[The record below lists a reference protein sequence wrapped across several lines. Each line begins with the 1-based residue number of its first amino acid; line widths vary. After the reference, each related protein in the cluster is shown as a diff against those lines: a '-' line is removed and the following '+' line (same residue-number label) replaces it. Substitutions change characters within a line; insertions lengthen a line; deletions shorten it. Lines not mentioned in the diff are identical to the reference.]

1 VKLRRVWIVYRKE
14 LLEALRDRRTLIA
27 MVLVPLLLY
36 PVLMIVVAQ
45 ALQIEKARRERE
57 IYRIVVPTEGLRRWL
72 AAVVA
77 ADESAGDTSQ
87 PATTQTGRRATVA
100 GHQFDI
106 EATSEPLAAAVRGG
120 SVQLGVSVEPE
131 VPERSLGDEKN
142 RVVRVFYDPSEYRS
156 EIAMRS
162 IQGILARQTG
172 RLVALR
178 LEKAGLQD
186 DVLRPLDMDITS
198 VASPTK
204 LGGALLGQ
212 ILPFLLVIMTVT
224 GAIYPAIDLTAGER
238 EHGTLETLMS
248 APVPRTQVMAGKFL
262 VVATVAITSSAL
274 NLVSMGATM
283 RFSGVAEAMTRAMP
297 GAGPVSIPTA
307 VLPVVL
313 LAMVPFAVL
322 FSAVMLATCSLARS
336 FKEAQNYMTPVM
348 IAALIPAM
356 VISYMPSVKLAGPV
370 MVMPVANVVVLL
382 RELFAGRY
390 DAIGIGMTFGST
402 CLYAA
407 AAVLGAAKLY
417 GQEAVLFSDVGSYR
431 TLFSRRF
438 LRPAAR
444 PTAAGA
450 LLLAAV
456 IFPLSFYWQTAVAT
470 PNMSPGRLAAM
481 TISLM
486 LGCYLLPPLLA
497 AWYAKLDMRETFSLR
512 WPGGWTVAGTI
523 LVAATCPMVAVA
535 MSHWITRAL
544 PQSEEMARLMG
555 EQEARLLGLPT
566 WLLVLTIAVL
576 PAICEEVMFRGFLLA
591 GLRQR
596 MPAAAACL
604 VVGLIFGLFHADLWR
619 IPTTAALGFVLTWV
633 CLRGGSIYAAMLIH
647 LVNNSAAVLSGKSD
661 WLAQYLGTGEGHS
674 VGVLCAAVFVL
685 LVGMWLVRGGA
696 GNATAH
702 EKGRVRPGL

>member
-1 VKLRRVWIVYRKE
+1 M
-14 LLEALRDRRTLIA
+14 LEALRDRRTLIA

-45 ALQIEKARRERE
+45 ALQVEKARRERE
-57 IYRIVVPTEGLRRWL
+57 TYRVVVETDGLRRWL
-72 AAVVA
+72 TAVIA
-77 ADESAGDTSQ
+77 ADEPPGSESR
-87 PATTQTGRRATVA
+87 PATTQPGKRMTVA
-100 GHQFDI
+100 GHQFEIDL
-106 EATSEPLAAAVRGG
+106 TSEPLAGAVRGG
-120 SVQLGVSVEPE
+120 KVQLGVSVEPA
-131 VPERSLGDEKN
+131 VPERALGDDKN
-142 RVVRVFYDPSEYRS
+142 RVVRIFYDPSEYRS

-162 IQGILARQTG
+162 MQGILARQTD
-172 RLVALR
+172 RLIATR
-178 LEKAGLQD
+178 LEKAGLRE
-186 DVLRPLDMDITS
+186 DVLRPLDVDVMS

-238 EHGTLETLMS
+238 ERGTLETLMA

-274 NLVSMGATM
+274 NLISMGATM
-283 RFSGVAEAMTRAMP
+283 RFSGVAEAMTRTMP

-307 VLPVVL
+307 VLPIVL

-390 DAIGIGMTFGST
+390 DAVGIAMTFGST

-417 GQEAVLFSDVGSYR
+417 GQEAVLFSDVGSYK
-431 TLFSRRF
+431 TLLSRRF
-438 LRPAAR
+438 LKPAAR
-444 PTAAGA
+444 PSATGA

-456 IFPLSFYWQTAVAT
+456 IFPLSFYWQTTVAT
-470 PNMSPGRLAAM
+470 PSMSPGRLAGM

-486 LGCYLLPPLLA
+486 LGCYLLPPLLV
-497 AWYAKLDMRETFSLR
+497 AWYAKLNLRETFSIR
-512 WPGGWTVAGTI
+512 MPGAWTVLGTL
-523 LVAATCPMVAVA
+523 LVAATCPVIAVA
-535 MSHWITRAL
+535 MSHWIVRML
-544 PQSEEMARLMG
+544 PQSEEVSRLMG
-555 EQEARLLGLPT
+555 QQEARMLALPT
-566 WLLVLTIAVL
+566 WLLLLTIAVL
-576 PAICEEVMFRGFLLA
+576 PAICEETLFRGFVLA
-591 GLRQR
+591 GLRDR
-596 MPAAAACL
+596 MGPLAVCV
-604 VVGLIFGLFHADLWR
+604 VVGLVFGLFHADLWR
-619 IPTTAALGFVLTWV
+619 IPTTAVLGMVLTWV
-633 CLRGGSIYAAMLIH
+633 CLRGGSIFPAMFIH
-647 LVNNSAAVLSGKSD
+647 LVNNSAAIISTKFE
-661 WLAQYLGTGEGHS
+661 WLARYLGTGDGHRAGMLCLAGVALV
-674 VGVLCAAVFVL
+674 VGLW
-685 LVGMWLVRGGA
+685 MIRPRPRGA
-696 GNATAH
+696 FAQ
-702 EKGRVRPGL
+702 